1 MRGLQDNEKDKARN
15 RERRA
20 KRSGQ
25 ENLNRTPPYMYK
37 GSKLSDWT
45 TEGAGCKMGA
55 FQEFAGEGCK
65 SQLSVALYLLLI
77 ETKTEEKISVRME
90 NKRKELNMGI
100 WSWERMGG
108 IRRLGRSVMR

>member
-25 ENLNRTPPYMYK
+25 ENLNQTPPYMYK

-55 FQEFAGEGCK
+55 FQ
-65 SQLSVALYLLLI
+65 
-77 ETKTEEKISVRME
+77 
-90 NKRKELNMGI
+90 
-100 WSWERMGG
+100 
-108 IRRLGRSVMR
+108 

>member
-25 ENLNRTPPYMYK
+25 ENLNRTLPYMYK

-45 TEGAGCKMGA
+45 TEGAGCKMG
-55 FQEFAGEGCK
+55 GG
-65 SQLSVALYLLLI
+65 
-77 ETKTEEKISVRME
+77 ISVVCR
-90 NKRKELNMGI
+90 
-100 WSWERMGG
+100 
-108 IRRLGRSVMR
+108 GRVQESIICSAISSPNRN